1 MKRALFDT
9 MAVLPFA
16 SGSVTERMSYE
27 SAVLA
32 LTVEAGKTAVV
43 KVEHS
48 DTAEG
53 TFDAV
58 KDTRLFIDNPVDKD
72 GNALIKNV
80 AAVDV
85 VYNLDIDLI
94 GCKEFV
100 KVTVTDGTVAALAL
114 GDATDHPVDA
124 SKIAVTA
131 AKAPSG
137 GGSGGKS

>member
-9 MAVLPFA
+9 VAVLPFA
-16 SGSVTERMSYE
+16 SGSITERMGYE

-32 LTVEAGKTAVV
+32 LTVDAGKTAVV

-53 TFDAV
+53 TFAAV
-58 KDTRLFIDNPVDKD
+58 PDSRLFIDNPVNAA
-72 GNALIKNV
+72 GNALVKNEAEADAV
-80 AAVDV
+80 A
-85 VYNLDIDLI
+85 NLNIDLV

-100 KVTVTDGTVAALAL
+100 KISVTDGTIAALAL

-131 AKAPSG
+131 AADKPA
-137 GGSGGKS
+137 GGKT

>member
-9 MAVLPFA
+9 VAVLPFA
-16 SGSVTERMSYE
+16 SGSITERMGYE

-32 LTVEAGKTAVV
+32 LTVAAGKTAVV

-53 TFDAV
+53 TFEPVPDS
-58 KDTRLFIDNPVDKD
+58 RLFIDIPVDKD
-72 GNALIKNV
+72 GNALVKNDAEAEAV
-80 AAVDV
+80 A
-85 VYNLDIDLI
+85 NLNIDLI

-100 KVTVTDGTVAALAL
+100 KITATDGTIAALAL

-124 SKIAVTA
+124 GKIAVTA
-131 AKAPSG
+131 AKAPA
-137 GGSGGKS
+137 GGKT